1 MNAPKFNESEKQ
13 LIENF
18 CKTLPTAKPFGTL
31 EAKRYVGKNQTLAF
45 LNLLK
50 EEQKAKNIGVAKMI
64 REGENW
70 FWYLWAIDGETYRI
84 LEPEDGIDDILELEF
99 KRY

>member
-13 LIENF
+13 LINNF
-18 CKTLPTAKPFGTL
+18 CKDLPTAKPFGTL
-31 EAKRYVGKNQTLAF
+31 EAKKYVGNNQTLAF

-50 EEQKAKNIGVAKMI
+50 EEQKAKKIGDAKMI
-64 REGENW
+64 REGED
-70 FWYLWAIDGETYRI
+70 FVWYLWAIDGEKYRI
-84 LEPEDGIDDILELEF
+84 PEPENGIDEVLELEF